1 LRSAPRPITLIAGV
15 TALAVTALT
24 TAGIAAPS
32 AATPPGASP
41 TQPDTGR
48 HIQLWDGSTVTLGPG
63 GIGTRTR
70 PGDQQP
76 TPVSMVLP
84 QVHSPLGDTGPSDLA
99 IRTEFAQRDH
109 SGTTSD
115 VVVGL
120 TQAVADG
127 APLGRGTQAHASGA
141 RAPHTTS
148 ATVNAALRKAGA
160 TSLVPL
166 FAGESPAA
174 MAPLNRAVEAPLGA
188 HAVDLG
194 RVYVVHVS
202 GTSAAQA
209 AAVLG
214 RTAGV
219 GYAEPDR
226 YVSPMDANPTPIPSW
241 VGQTASPGAAGKH
254 SSAPSSASSSPAQAG
269 AAPGT
274 AAATAL
280 PSNYGLQTSTQSYLN
295 ANGVDFTSGYAAITS
310 RLHQLPGTG
319 ERITN
324 VSIGDLTDQAMAD
337 AGDGFVQRFG
347 PTTVVEG
354 GQRYLDYPSLPKI
367 PTYTVSP
374 DGAVDPL
381 GTVEG
386 VDPSLGEVLLD
397 FSVMAPLPHDQQRP
411 DEQGSGLT
419 DLLGIAPGA
428 SYRLVEPSQPTY
440 ANIAAA
446 LLAAA
451 QQTPRPNVITA
462 SLGFGTDVS
471 GFPGRYLEDDPL
483 IQSVVAS
490 IVHRYGITVT
500 LSSNDG
506 TRTYTNAAVGPDGGS
521 TPTDRARPGQAGTTI
536 ADDAA
541 STTPS
546 QVPDTGAIAVGGTTL
561 DDTLAVPTQD
571 GGRLSRTGTFAET
584 RLDGAAGFSSGFGS
598 RVDVSA
604 PSDNIAAFLH
614 ECPDPFHCGSSD
626 AIPVLNG
633 GTSASAPMTAAVVA
647 DLLQVAKATGHALT
661 PEAVRRL
668 LEQTGRAVPT
678 QPQVDRHL
686 HVGPQVDLGHAV
698 DKLFSDQAGDR
709 ATDPTSYRN
718 VHSGSPSIVRVSVAH
733 RVAFGGAG
741 ADFTETTDPAAID
754 LAGPGTGTDQT
765 GEGLVGPITFG
776 VDATG
781 VSPDRHLRYE
791 VTVNGHHFISPT
803 PAVRVLPTRLL
814 KAAGLPVVSDSDRTV
829 TATVQIRTPKG
840 RVLDSTHQ
848 RLTLGPTDGTHAM
861 APAPV
866 APPVAALGKPVKVS
880 YDLKGVRDVSDPT
893 LLVSSI
899 GHWSPFAAPQYNI
912 GYSVPLTATKGIVT
926 VPASAFSAG
935 GGMYGLAV
943 SQKNVP
949 NLHYVGAAT
958 AIRIARVTP
967 GGTADNAADRPAAP
981 TLAPAGGTFGHVA
994 EVTRADS
1001 GFDVRWDARAVPD
1014 ATGVNVEIS
1023 APGPTI
1029 YNLSNTFTNTNGTTR
1044 DANGVDTGSVALL
1057 HESGT
1062 TGTVHLDAKALGLSS
1077 SLTYTIRIL
1086 ARRGTHEVGQA
1097 SPVSTLAFDDG
1108 LVPGGGVLT
1117 GFDIHPG
1124 GASTAATTVI
1134 DGNWNMTHSTVR
1146 DYAPD
1151 SGAYGKAYATD
1162 TSGNTGY
1169 LLFGS
1174 DQSDQRLL
1182 AASIAG
1188 GDSTEEHLL
1197 TFDTSDGHQ
1206 VADVPMG
1213 DADGNNIVAGRV
1225 DDQRH
1230 RGALLAWQ
1238 GPGASAVLPV
1248 DTGTGQVGTPVP
1260 LASASRG
1267 IANRM
1272 LDIDSST
1279 GKVIVGG
1286 SNLSDNCAIYRS
1298 AFTTVDLDAGTASP
1312 STSEERCATGLV
1324 SDQDGSAT
1332 MTIGPLINMRIFL
1345 ANAQD
1350 ARIDETDGTAGDVQP
1365 MGAESPIYPAV
1376 DPVHHLLVVGF
1387 LGGQDWAVNN
1397 NAMSAIG
1404 VYDLQTGQ
1412 RLSLTEDANLFG
1424 GTLGSVLFSV
1434 ADRGIQLDPA
1444 TRTGYTYGPG
1454 ATQVQ
1459 QFHY

>member
-1 LRSAPRPITLIAGV
+1 MRSALRPSTLIACV
-15 TALAVTALT
+15 VALAVTGLGT
-24 TAGIAAPS
+24 TGIAAASS
-32 AATPPGASP
+32 AAPSETSP
-41 TQPDTGR
+41 TQAGAAR

-70 PGDQQP
+70 PGDGDP
-76 TPVSMVLP
+76 APVSMVLP
-84 QVHSPLGDTGPSDLA
+84 HVHSALGDSPGASDLA
-99 IRTEFAQRDH
+99 IRTDFAQRDH
-109 SGTTSD
+109 AGTTSD
-115 VVVGL
+115 VVLGL
-120 TQAVADG
+120 AQAVADD
-127 APLGRGTQAHASGA
+127 APLPRGSQGRMSGA
-141 RAPHTTS
+141 RAPRTTS
-148 ATVNAALRKAGA
+148 ATVNAALRQVGA

-166 FAGESPAA
+166 FAGESPSA
-174 MAPLNRAVEAPLGA
+174 MAPLTRAEQAPLGA

-194 RVYVVHVS
+194 RVYVVQVS
-202 GTSAAQA
+202 GTSAAHA
-209 AAVLG
+209 AAVL
-214 RTAGV
+214 RHSTGV
-219 GYAEPDR
+219 AYAEPDR
-226 YVSPMDANPTPIPSW
+226 YVAPMDADPTPIPSW
-241 VGQTASPGAAGKH
+241 VGHTANPATADST
-254 SSAPSSASSSPAQAG
+254 SSSASGSRSG
-269 AAPGT
+269 AS
-274 AAATAL
+274 AADTRAL
-280 PSNYGLQTSTQSYLN
+280 PSNFGLQTSTQSYLN
-295 ANGVDFTSGYAAITS
+295 ANGVDFSAGYSTITR

-324 VSIGDLTDQAMAD
+324 VSIGDLTDQGMAD
-337 AGDGFVQRFG
+337 AGDGYVQQWG

-374 DGAVDPL
+374 DGEVDPL

-411 DEQGSGLT
+411 GEQGSGLT

-451 QQTPRPNVITA
+451 QQRPRPNVITA
-462 SLGFGTDVS
+462 SLGFGTDVF

-500 LSSNDG
+500 LSANDG
-506 TRTYTNAAVGPDGGS
+506 TRTYTPAAVGPDGGS
-521 TPTDRARPGQAGTTI
+521 TPTDRVRPGDAGTTI
-536 ADDAA
+536 ADDAS

-546 QVPDTGAIAVGGTTL
+546 KVPDTGAIAVGGTTL

-571 GGRLSRTGTFAET
+571 GGPLSRTGTFAET
-584 RLDGAAGFSSGFGS
+584 RLDGAAAFSSGFGS

-604 PSDNIAAFLH
+604 PSDNIAALLH
-614 ECPDPFHCGSSD
+614 SCPDPFHCGTSD

-647 DLLQVAKATGHALT
+647 DLLQVAKATGHPLS
-661 PEAVRRL
+661 PEGVRRL

-698 DKLFSDQAGDR
+698 DKLFGNHASA
-709 ATDPTSYRN
+709 
-718 VHSGSPSIVRVSVAH
+718 SPSIVRVSVAH

-754 LAGPGTGTDQT
+754 LAGPGSGTDQT
-765 GEGLVGPITFG
+765 GEGLVGPITLG
-776 VDATG
+776 IDATG
-781 VSPDRHLRYE
+781 VSPGRHLRYE
-791 VTVNGHHFISPT
+791 VTLDGHHFTSKV
-803 PAVRVLPTRLL
+803 PAVRVLPTTLL
-814 KAAGLPVVSDSDRTV
+814 KAAGKPVASTSDRTV
-829 TATVQIRTPKG
+829 TATIQIRNTKG
-840 RVLDSTHQ
+840 RVLDATHQ

-866 APPVAALGKPVKVS
+866 APPVADLGKPVKVS
-880 YDLKGVRDVSDPT
+880 YNLEGVRDVSDPT

-899 GHWSPFAAPQYNI
+899 GHWSPFAAPQYRI
-912 GYSVPLTATKGIVT
+912 GYSVPLKAAKGTVT

-943 SQKNVP
+943 SQKNVD
-949 NLHYVGAAT
+949 NLHYVGAVT
-958 AIRIARVTP
+958 AIRIA
-967 GGTADNAADRPAAP
+967 GGTTDRATSRPDAP
-981 TLAPAGGTFGHVA
+981 TLAPVGGRFGHVA
-994 EVTRADS
+994 EVTRAHS
-1001 GFDVRWDARAVPD
+1001 GFGVRWDARAV
-1014 ATGVNVEIS
+1014 TGANGVDVEIS

-1044 DANGVDTGSVALL
+1044 DANGVDTGSVAML
-1057 HESGT
+1057 HESGA
-1062 TGTVHLDAKALGLSS
+1062 TGTAHLDAKALGLSS
-1077 SLTYTIRIL
+1077 SLTYTVRVL
-1086 ARRGTHEVGQA
+1086 ARRGTHVVGQA
-1097 SPVSTLAFDDG
+1097 SPVSTLTYDDG

-1117 GFDIHPG
+1117 GFDIHPDST
-1124 GASTAATTVI
+1124 STAATTVV
-1134 DGNWNMTHSTVR
+1134 DQNGNMTNSTLR
-1146 DYAPD
+1146 EYNPD
-1151 SGAYGKAYATD
+1151 AGAYGTPYATD
-1162 TSGNTGY
+1162 TSGNSGY
-1169 LLFGS
+1169 VLFGS
-1174 DQSDQRLL
+1174 DPSAQRLL

-1188 GDSTEEHLL
+1188 GASTEEHLL
-1197 TFDTSDGHQ
+1197 TFDTGDGHQ

-1213 DADGNNIVAGRV
+1213 DANGYNLVGGRV

-1238 GPGASAVLPV
+1238 DSGASAVLPV

-1260 LASASRG
+1260 LAATTRRFYD
-1267 IANRM
+1267 RM
-1272 LDIDSST
+1272 LDIDEST

-1286 SNLSDNCAIYRS
+1286 SDLSDNCAITRS
-1298 AFTTVDLDAGTASP
+1298 VFSTVDLDAGTASP
-1312 STSEERCATGLV
+1312 SSIEERCATGLV

-1332 MTIGPLINMRIFL
+1332 MTIGPLVNMRYFL

-1350 ARIDETDGTAGDVQP
+1350 ARIDETDGTAGDDAQL
-1365 MGAESPIYPAV
+1365 GAESPIYPAV

-1412 RLSLTEDANLFG
+1412 RVSLTENANLFG

-1434 ADRGIQLDPA
+1434 ADRGIQLDPQ

-1454 ATQVQ
+1454 ATQIQ